1 MGMSEKPRIAI
12 ATGDP
17 GGIGPEI
24 SIKAALDPAVCAAC
38 KPIVVSDQ
46 AMLAQHA
53 NACGIKAELRV
64 VAQIADAD
72 WSGPWLNVL
81 DCPQPGAVD
90 VAFGT
95 SSADGGHAA
104 IAFARVA
111 IKAAIGGAV
120 DAVVAAPQNE
130 TSIALAGIKFDGH
143 PSFVAR
149 ETGTD
154 ENDVYLMLCFDRT
167 RIVHCTLHQS
177 VKTAIAM
184 ITRERVLGVLT
195 AAQRALEQLG
205 IAAPKIAV
213 SGLNPHSGECG
224 LFGRE
229 EIESITPAIEMAI
242 AQGIAAAGPFGAD
255 ILFHKSGFDAYVV
268 MLHDQGHIA
277 AKLLAP
283 SSAAALTIGDSDP
296 VLFRGAWQRARH
308 RRQGHR
314 QSRGHGKRVAAAL
327 ECQKDARSREDDG
340 LEPRTSNGM
349 PSKIE
354 LCNISDIATGAA
366 LRVERDD
373 LILAVFNVGGEFF
386 VTDDACTHGP
396 GSLSEGYIEDD
407 IVECNFHNGQFN
419 IKTGEVVSPPCMVP
433 VKTYRT
439 FVEDGKVFIE
449 V

>member
-1 MGMSEKPRIAI
+1 MRMSEKPRIAI

-38 KPIVVSDQ
+38 NPIVVSDP
-46 AMLAQHA
+46 AMLARHA

-104 IAFARVA
+104 IAFARAA
-111 IKAAIGGAV
+111 IKAAVGGAV

-154 ENDVYLMLCFDRT
+154 ESDVYLMLCFDRT

-184 ITRERVLGVLT
+184 ITRERVLGALT

-213 SGLNPHSGECG
+213 SGLNPHAGEGG

-229 EIESITPAIEMAI
+229 EIEIITPAITTAI

-283 SSAAALTIGDSDP
+283 SSAAALTIGTP
-296 VLFRGAWQRARH
+296 ILFSSVAHGSAHDIAGKGIANPAAMVSALLQLSNVKKMRARE
-308 RRQGHR
+308 
-314 QSRGHGKRVAAAL
+314 S
-327 ECQKDARSREDDG
+327 
-340 LEPRTSNGM
+340 
-349 PSKIE
+349 
-354 LCNISDIATGAA
+354 ATA
-366 LRVERDD
+366 
-373 LILAVFNVGGEFF
+373 
-386 VTDDACTHGP
+386 
-396 GSLSEGYIEDD
+396 
-407 IVECNFHNGQFN
+407 
-419 IKTGEVVSPPCMVP
+419 
-433 VKTYRT
+433 
-439 FVEDGKVFIE
+439 
-449 V
+449 